1 MYSTDVSEDMVKLA
15 SSKAS
20 TLPNCQC
27 RVADGQDLSAWADG
41 SVDVVT
47 CCYGYMFPSD
57 KVKALSEAY
66 RVLKPGGTLIATS
79 WSQLEVT
86 KLAAAIMGGVL
97 GGPPPPPLDHMN
109 PLSLKNPGDFDALA
123 AAAGFDVAAAA
134 AATVSSEYPFD
145 FGTDEDMQF
154 KMSTLVFKAKL
165 DALDPAPHPKAR
177 AAFAAHKDEYFKLD
191 PLSGSMV
198 VHNNVFVMATLVK

>member
-66 RVLKPGGTLIATS
+66 RVLKPGGTLLATY
-79 WSQLEVT
+79 WVQLEIT
-86 KLAAAIMGGVL
+86 KIAAAIMGGVL

-109 PLSLKNPGDFDALA
+109 PLSLKNPGDFDAIA
-123 AAAGFDVAAAA
+123 GEAGFNM
-134 AATVSSEYPFD
+134 ATATAVSSEYPFD

-154 KMSTLVFKAKL
+154 KMSTLVFREKL

-177 AAFAAHKDEYFKLD
+177 AAFAACKGDYFKLD

-198 VHNNVFVMATLVK
+198 VHNNEFIMATLVK